1 MENKEKD
8 FLIYESFYQSIC
20 ELINSGRVKEAGAL
34 ALEILRYGSKEKRV
48 TIFEDRILECMMLGF
63 VPLIDKSSEKY
74 HKAVEA
80 SERRA
85 QMRKQRGSEGKKDAD
100 KNLNDNE

>member
-20 ELINSGRVKEAGAL
+20 ELIHSGRVKEAGAL

-85 QMRKQRGSEGKKDAD
+85 QMRKQRSSEVNGDTDKKP
-100 KNLNDNE
+100 

>member
-1 MENKEKD
+1 MQIENND
-8 FLIYESFYQSIC
+8 FMIFESYYEGIRALIA
-20 ELINSGRVKEAGAL
+20 SGRRKEAGAL

-48 TIFEDRILECMMLGF
+48 TIFEDRTLECMMLGF
-63 VPLIDKSSEKY
+63 VPLIDKSSEKFR
-74 HKAVEA
+74 KAVED

-100 KNLNDNE
+100 KKP

>member
-1 MENKEKD
+1 MENEEKD
-8 FLIYESFYQSIC
+8 FLVYETFYQSIC

-48 TIFEDRILECMMLGF
+48 TIFEDRTLECMVLGF
-63 VPLIDKSSEKY
+63 APLIDKSKEKY
-74 HKAVEA
+74 RKAVEA

-85 QMRKQRGSEGKKDAD
+85 QMRKQRSSEGKKDAD